1 MIDLT
6 HVTIGSVVFHDGLG
20 EHMLGFDRE
29 SGRAIEFLR
38 PRPEV
43 AALEGLL
50 AERVGSL
57 AEFSDRRFAR
67 LRGLAR
73 DPATG
78 RVLVVS
84 DRVEGERLSEVLE
97 RARACGLIPDL
108 AVALFVARQVLE
120 ALATFD
126 RACQA
131 AHGAIG
137 LERVVLH
144 PRGRIALADY
154 PFAPVLERLEFS
166 AEFLWRELHL
176 AMPPGPEPIRF
187 DGRADV
193 AQVAVMLVELA
204 LGRRLAA
211 DEYPDRLPELAAEV
225 REIADIRGGPA
236 LAEALSEWLDLALPG
251 AAPNGFAGAAEA
263 QAELEER
270 LSTEA
275 IAAGSRRDLREF
287 LEQLAEAEAAERAEL
302 PLPRTAVSVQPGV
315 VTSPLEAAAE
325 PAAHEPGGADEVEI
339 AHEELVAE
347 EVAVEAEA
355 TPEPLTAAEPTG
367 EALVVDEPIQDE
379 SVGDALRGEPAV
391 AQTAGDEPLDACI
404 VSPTV
409 PDEVAVADALA
420 AAEAVQVAEVPEAV
434 DVPGAVEVP
443 GASGTPFDF
452 VVLPPG
458 SAQADEPSIE
468 SPAALAETA
477 APAAP
482 EPAEH
487 EARRPGPPPGIEIG
501 TAPPEAGPLLES
513 PRSRLIADLDLS
525 RLPEWMLEPDAEPEP
540 RPPLVSP
547 PVPPPAPA
555 PPRAPTWTHVA
566 EPAPEPV
573 MNVRTEPPP
582 GLAPPLVQPPAEEP
596 VSERVERT
604 KRFVQ
609 DLLTRRR
616 ERSRAAATLEPS
628 AEPPWPTRVLS
639 PSPRRSRV
647 RLRRLATAAALLVPL
662 GAAVAMG
669 ARWLAVRTQPGTLVV
684 DSTPPGSEV
693 LLDGERRGLTPLTL
707 TVTPGAHTLE
717 LRWRQRTR
725 TFSLDVA
732 PGAEMT
738 QTLDWGQMVDTGGLR
753 VTSDPSGAQVIV
765 DGRLRGQTPLALS
778 ELRVGRHTVV
788 VRAETGTVTERVSV
802 HAGETTTLDVL
813 IYPGWLAVFAPVE
826 LQIFERGR
834 RLGSSSDERIVV
846 PPGPHEV
853 ELISEAYGYRA
864 TETLDVKPGAV
875 ASVSVEPKALVS
887 LSATPWAH
895 VFLDDEFLGE
905 TPLVNIPVTIGT
917 REFVF
922 RHPEY
927 GERRV
932 VAVVTLKTPVQISLD
947 FTKH

>member
-20 EHMLGFDRE
+20 ERIVGFDRE
-29 SGRAIEFLR
+29 AGRAIEFLR

-50 AERVGSL
+50 AERVGGL
-57 AEFSDRRFAR
+57 AEFSHRRFAR
-67 LRGLAR
+67 LRGVAR

-84 DRVEGERLSEVLE
+84 DRLEGERLSEVLE

-108 AVALFVARQVLE
+108 AVALFVAKQVLE
-120 ALATFD
+120 ALAAFD
-126 RACQA
+126 LACHA

-154 PFAPVLERLEFS
+154 SFAPVLERLAFS

-176 AMPPGPEPIRF
+176 AMPPGRPEPVRF

-211 DEYPDRLPELAAEV
+211 DEYPDRLPELRAEV
-225 REIADIRGGPA
+225 QEIAGIRGGPA
-236 LAEALSEWLDLALPG
+236 LAETLGEWLDLALPG

-287 LEQLAEAEAAERAEL
+287 LEQLAEAEAAERAEM
-302 PLPRTAVSVQPGV
+302 PLRRAATSVQPGV
-315 VTSPLEAAAE
+315 VTSPPEAAAE

-339 AHEELVAE
+339 AREELVAE
-347 EVAVEAEA
+347 EGAVDAET
-355 TPEPLTAAEPTG
+355 TPEPLAAPQPTS
-367 EALVVDEPIQDE
+367 EALV
-379 SVGDALRGEPAV
+379 
-391 AQTAGDEPLDACI
+391 GDEPLDACI
-404 VSPTV
+404 LSPTV

-420 AAEAVQVAEVPEAV
+420 AAEVVQADAGVAPE
-434 DVPGAVEVP
+434 
-443 GASGTPFDF
+443 SGEPTPFDF
-452 VVLPPG
+452 VVGPPG
-458 SAQADEPSIE
+458 PAPADHPSVE
-468 SPAALAETA
+468 SPAAVAEAA

-482 EPAEH
+482 EPAGP
-487 EARRPGPPPGIEIG
+487 EAQRPVPSPEIEVD

-525 RLPEWMLEPDAEPEP
+525 KLPEWMLAPEAEPEP
-540 RPPLVSP
+540 RPPLLSP
-547 PVPPPAPA
+547 PVPPPAPP

-573 MNVRTEPPP
+573 ANAHTEPPP
-582 GLAPPLVQPPAEEP
+582 VVAPPLVQPPAEEP
-596 VSERVERT
+596 VGERAERT

-609 DLLTRRR
+609 DPLARRR
-616 ERSRAAATLEPS
+616 ERSGAAATLEPS
-628 AEPPWPTRVLS
+628 AEPPWPTRGT
-639 PSPRRSRV
+639 PRPPRRPRV
-647 RLRRLATAAALLVPL
+647 RLRRLAMAAALLVPL
-662 GAAVAMG
+662 GAAVAIG

-693 LLDGERRGLTPLTL
+693 LLDGARRGLTPLTL

-738 QTLDWGQMVDTGGLR
+738 QTLDWGQLVDTGGLR

-765 DGRLRGQTPLALS
+765 DGRLRGQTPVELS

-788 VRAETGTVTERVSV
+788 VRAERGSVTERVNV
-802 HAGETTTLDVL
+802 QAGEVTTLDVL

-834 RLGSSSDERIVV
+834 RLGSSSDGRIVV

-853 ELISEAYGYRA
+853 ELISEAFGYRA
-864 TETLDVKPGAV
+864 TQTLDVKPGAV
-875 ASVSVEPKALVS
+875 ASVSVEPKAPVS

-895 VFLDDEFLGE
+895 VFLDGEFLGE

-932 VAVVTLKTPVQISLD
+932 VAVVTLKTPVQVSLD